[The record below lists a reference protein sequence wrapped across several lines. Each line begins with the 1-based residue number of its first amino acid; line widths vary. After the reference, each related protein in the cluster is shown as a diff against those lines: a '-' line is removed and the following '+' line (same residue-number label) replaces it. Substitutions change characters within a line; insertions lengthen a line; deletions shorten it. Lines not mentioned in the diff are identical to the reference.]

1 MSFVEVAQTTGI
13 PAGSMRHVEAGGKE
27 LCIVNAGGTF
37 YAIAD
42 RCPHMSASLCMGT
55 LEGTVLTCPLH
66 FARFDVKSGRKC
78 SGPVEPKIEGMDVV
92 PPAVADYIMWVT
104 AITAPI
110 KTADL
115 QVFPVRVEGTAVL
128 VDI

>member
-1 MSFVEVAQTTGI
+1 
-13 PAGSMRHVEAGGKE
+13 MRHVEAGGKE

-104 AITAPI
+104 AITAPL

-115 QVFPVRVEGTAVL
+115 QVFPVRV
-128 VDI
+128 